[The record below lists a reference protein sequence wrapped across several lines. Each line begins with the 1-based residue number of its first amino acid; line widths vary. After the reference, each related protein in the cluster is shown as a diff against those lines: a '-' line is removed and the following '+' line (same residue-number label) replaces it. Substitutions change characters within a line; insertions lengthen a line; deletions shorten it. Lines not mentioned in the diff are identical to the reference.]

1 MKRSDEYIKQLYQR
15 AERKYN
21 RLANRGVEREEFTD
35 LFGFNADILNTE
47 YGAKKKINYDSYK
60 SDSSVIDTLEDFV
73 KPTYGNQVILV
84 KGSNGEDFFAT
95 REQVMI
101 YNQTVE
107 PIREYRQ
114 RLDQAIS
121 KKKVFNLREI
131 PDVKK
136 YGKPVYEKQESLRI
150 STLYETDVNTVNLNK
165 IDIVRGYSTNK
176 GIKTLRD
183 LKSKTNYYKQAQSDV
198 YGENFEGLKDHWL
211 KAIRHK
217 GNITSYAY
225 RKIYGIMKGISNE
238 KFLYLFYHTDVFTFD
253 FIYSE
258 DQLDN
263 LFNQV
268 RTYAEALNTKGN
280 AINTLYQ
287 EFRKIYGGRDDEE
300 TEETT

>member
-21 RLANRGVEREEFTD
+21 RLANRGVECEEFSD

-60 SDSSVIDTLEDFV
+60 SDSSVISTLEDFV

-114 RLDQAIS
+114 KLGRAIS
-121 KKKVFNLREI
+121 DKKVFNLRDTGETR
-131 PDVKK
+131 
-136 YGKPVYEKQESLRI
+136 YNKPVYETEESMRI
-150 STLYETDVNTVNLNK
+150 STLYKTDINTINLNK
-165 IDIVRGYSTNK
+165 INLVTGTSINT
-176 GIKTLRD
+176 GIKSLRD
-183 LKSKTNYYKQAQSDV
+183 LQSKTNYYKQAQSNV
-198 YGENFEGLKDHWL
+198 YGKNFGSLKNNWL

-217 GNITSYAY
+217 GNISDYGY
-225 RKIYGIMKGISNE
+225 RKIRSIMNDVSNE
-238 KFLYLFYHTDVFTFD
+238 EFLFLFYHTEVFTFD

-263 LFNQV
+263 LLNQV
-268 RTYAEALNTKGN
+268 RTYIEALNTEGN
-280 AINTLYQ
+280 IINSTYQ
-287 EFRKIYGGRDDEE
+287 NFTDIYGTKAE
-300 TEETT
+300 

>member
-35 LFGFNADILNTE
+35 LFGFSADILNTE

-101 YNQTVE
+101 YNQTIE

-114 RLDQAIS
+114 KLDRAIS
-121 KKKVFNLREI
+121 DKKVFNLRDTGE
-131 PDVKK
+131 KR
-136 YGKPVYEKQESLRI
+136 YNKPVYETEESVRI
-150 STLYETDVNTVNLNK
+150 STLYKTDINTINLNK
-165 IDIVRGYSTNK
+165 INLVTGVSSNT
-176 GIKTLRD
+176 GIKSLRD
-183 LKSKTNYYKQAQSDV
+183 LKSKTNYYKQAQTDV
-198 YGENFEGLKDHWL
+198 YGKNFSSLKDNWL

-217 GNITSYAY
+217 GNISDYGY
-225 RKIYGIMKGISNE
+225 RKIRGIMNDMSNE
-238 KFLYLFYHTDVFTFD
+238 EFLFLFYHTEVFTFD

-263 LFNQV
+263 LLNQV
-268 RTYAEALNTKGN
+268 RTYNEALNTEGN
-280 AINTLYQ
+280 IINITYQ
-287 EFRKIYGGRDDEE
+287 NFKDIYGT
-300 TEETT
+300 TEE

>member
-21 RLANRGVEREEFTD
+21 RLANRGVEREEFSD

-60 SDSSVIDTLEDFV
+60 SDSSVISTLEDFV

-84 KGSNGEDFFAT
+84 KGTNGEDFFAT

-114 RLDQAIS
+114 KLERAIS
-121 KKKVFNLREI
+121 DKKVFNLRDTGETR
-131 PDVKK
+131 
-136 YGKPVYEKQESLRI
+136 YNKPVYETEESMRI
-150 STLYETDVNTVNLNK
+150 STLYKTDINTINLNK
-165 IDIVRGYSTNK
+165 INLVTGVSNNA
-176 GIKTLRD
+176 GIKSLRD
-183 LKSKTNYYKQAQSDV
+183 LQSKTNYYKQAQSNV
-198 YGENFEGLKDHWL
+198 YGKNFGSLKDNWL

-217 GNITSYAY
+217 GNISDYGY
-225 RKIYGIMKGISNE
+225 RKIRSIMNDTSNE
-238 KFLYLFYHTDVFTFD
+238 EFLFLFYHTEVFTFD

-263 LFNQV
+263 LLNQV
-268 RTYAEALNTKGN
+268 RTYTEALNTEGN
-280 AINTLYQ
+280 IINSTYQ
-287 EFRKIYGGRDDEE
+287 NFTHIYG
-300 TEETT
+300 TEAE